1 MSSEGSSANF
11 FSIEK
16 VLGSNSIPD
25 REPDGKGQ
33 TSGAYHLDNGLV
45 RVFTFDHWKLM
56 YWHFYLNI
64 TRGMWQEGKYLVK
77 PDLVMPLYTV
87 DVQRL
92 DPLDDQGWKNVTER
106 IPQSGLR
113 WDFTMYE
120 NTWVTPLKRFLDHW
134 GKRNFIPDIK
144 RSNFMYT
151 PDGQTILAVDP
162 FVHGDMWDLMLGE
175 EGHEWRVLND
185 KDSTVVV
192 APRHTT

>member
-120 NTWVTPLKRFLDHW
+120 NTWVTPLKRFLDPW